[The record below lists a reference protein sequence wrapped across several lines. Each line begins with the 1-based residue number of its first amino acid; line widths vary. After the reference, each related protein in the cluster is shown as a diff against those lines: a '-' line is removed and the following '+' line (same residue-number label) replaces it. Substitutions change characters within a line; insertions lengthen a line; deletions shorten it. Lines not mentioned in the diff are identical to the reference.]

1 MISKNIEL
9 RKSTFDDCI
18 NFSRWE
24 EQDYIKEFLT
34 INAERSYED
43 VVREFILRENDHSKE
58 QYTIFHKETDM
69 AIGRVYLSNISNSS
83 NSIDITR
90 IYIGE
95 KNFLKKGLGREAMVI
110 LLDYCFNSLNME
122 RVTLDHYTGNQASLL
137 YLDLGFKYEG
147 IMRNAA
153 KKDNKYYDLH
163 LMSILKEE
171 YNQIIQKI

>member
-9 RKSTFDDCI
+9 RKSTFDDCKY
-18 NFSRWE
+18 FSVWE

-34 INAERSYED
+34 INKDRSYED
-43 VVREFILRENDHSKE
+43 VVREYITRESDLSKE
-58 QYTIFHKETDM
+58 QYTIFHKDTGKK
-69 AIGRVYLSNISNSS
+69 IGRVYLSNISNSS

-95 KNFLKKGLGREAMVI
+95 KDFLGKGYGREAMEM

-122 RVTLDHYTGNQASLL
+122 RVTLDHYPGNRASLL

-153 KKDNKYYDLH
+153 KKDNKYYDLQQ
-163 LMSILKEE
+163 MSMLKEE

>member
-9 RKSTFDDCI
+9 RKSTFEDCT

-43 VVREFILRENDHSKE
+43 VVREFITRESDPSKE
-58 QYTIFHKETDM
+58 QYTIVHNVTGN
-69 AIGRVYLSNISNSS
+69 AIGRVYLSNISYSS
-83 NSIDITR
+83 NSMDITR

-95 KNFLKKGLGREAMVI
+95 RNYLKKGFGREVM
-110 LLDYCFNSLNME
+110 MM
-122 RVTLDHYTGNQASLL
+122 TLDHYPGNKASCL

>member
-18 NFSRWE
+18 DFSRWE

-34 INAERSYED
+34 INEDRSYED

-58 QYTIFHKETDM
+58 QFTIVHNETGKI
-69 AIGRVYLSNISNSS
+69 IGRIYLSNISNSS
-83 NSIDITR
+83 NSMDITR

-95 KNFLKKGLGREAMVI
+95 KEFLNKGYGRETMVM
-110 LLDYCFNSLNME
+110 LLDYCFNSLNMQ
-122 RVTLDHYTGNQASLL
+122 RVTLDHYTGNKASFL
-137 YLDLGFKYEG
+137 YIDLGFKYEG

-153 KKDNKYYDLH
+153 KKNNKYYDLH

-171 YNQIIQKI
+171 YNQIIQKK

>member
-9 RKSTFDDCI
+9 RKSTFEDCT

-43 VVREFILRENDHSKE
+43 VVREFITRESDPSKE
-58 QYTIFHKETDM
+58 QYTIVHNVTGN
-69 AIGRVYLSNISNSS
+69 AIGRVYLSNISYSS
-83 NSIDITR
+83 NSMDITR
-90 IYIGE
+90 IYIGDR
-95 KNFLKKGLGREAMVI
+95 NYLKKGFGREVMMM

-122 RVTLDHYTGNQASLL
+122 RVTLDHYPGNKASCL